1 MPAETSVV
9 TLYVSGRRPG
19 EFSTVIS
26 TVTLGDESS
35 AAIRKREAGFAA
47 PEMFTVK
54 ASQVPEIGGSFPT
67 SDDVYLEN
75 YVMSAMN
82 EVSGQASETETQS
95 LESIIGDVSSY
106 VSSVIGQSSPSSKR
120 HVLRSSSTEKPTPF
134 STENK
139 KKLPG
144 KKANASS
151 FNSSSST
158 GHFLSNGPAEF
169 APLKRKGTNTENR
182 GMLIISNDDKLNI
195 SKANIHLTPK
205 YENNTQATVVEGTE
219 SSRKKRNTDDSLGDK
234 DNGSIHSEM
243 SSHRRRKV
251 RVKVPI
257 NRKKSGEDKT
267 ENKEEILTL
276 SEAQH
281 SARIPD
287 MDIGA
292 QYIEKHGQRKI
303 SPLSEYGSR
312 TDRIRGHEPVI
323 SNSHEEGNDHQR
335 RKIVVTRRKK
345 PEHSKINGTLE
356 DYFMSSSVPANNTPE
371 TAEDFLIIT
380 TYRPKE
386 IPAIASSNK
395 TVNEKDLYLLPTTV
409 RGNKV
414 IMNTSGRRR
423 IVVTKKRPIFI
434 TPTQRRRI
442 VVTKKRPV
450 PSLIFDI
457 GPTNVIPDSMSTIY
471 SYKYTVLNRDKG
483 LSTDTE
489 NMVKVSQVFMSGD
502 VNHEDHGSRE
512 ITEDSQKQIY
522 DDETPTSFKTDEQVE
537 KSNTEKNTNVLTA
550 KETSNEE
557 HSSTPIS
564 SLPFTEMSIHRL
576 ITIQPS
582 QIESSFHISTHDVE
596 YETPS
601 FSVSTQ
607 DLPPE
612 ITLLKVSSLTLAK
625 NDKKESQVAT
635 SILQPE
641 NDHKSI
647 NTKTNHEKEEN
658 KKHTDEKEKEY
669 NGEDKKDNQKHNSG
683 TTPSY
688 EFTSES
694 PSTTGETLISIT
706 EETSPDGPRF
716 VRPTHF
722 SITKRPG
729 RTKTSFPGRRR
740 TSVLTPSSTP
750 GSNSIYSSSGN
761 YKSYRGRRPLTS
773 SRTFGRSSKT
783 HTYLHTTA
791 TINVLTE
798 PAPSQFDDSPPHSL
812 SNSPSSTLFDG
823 SSLSIPTSSG
833 SHSESLPT
841 SLSATSVPV
850 TTASSPT
857 LVPDISSTVVMET
870 VTSTRLRTY
879 TYIVTRVAG
888 QEQVVTSTTE
898 VKPHVTTFT
907 VKKTLSVLA
916 TGKSFSSS
924 LSLFSSVIYF
934 TDLLC
939 HLTDPPH

>member
-1 MPAETSVV
+1 
-9 TLYVSGRRPG
+9 
-19 EFSTVIS
+19 
-26 TVTLGDESS
+26 
-35 AAIRKREAGFAA
+35 
-47 PEMFTVK
+47 MFTVE

-67 SDDVYLEN
+67 SDDSYLDN

-95 LESIIGDVSSY
+95 LESIVGDVSSY
-106 VSSVIGQSSPSSKR
+106 VSSVIGQSSSSKL

-139 KKLPG
+139 KKLPS
-144 KKANASS
+144 KKTNASS

-169 APLKRKGTNTENR
+169 APLKRKVMNRENR
-182 GMLIISNDDKLNI
+182 GTLIMSNDNKQNI
-195 SKANIHLTPK
+195 SKANIQSEPK
-205 YENNTQATVVEGTE
+205 YENSTQATVIEGIK
-219 SSRKKRNTDDSLGDK
+219 SLRKKRNTDDSLGDK
-234 DNGSIHSEM
+234 DNGSIHSEIQ
-243 SSHRRRKV
+243 SHRRRKV

-257 NRKKSGEDKT
+257 NRKKLGEDKSV
-267 ENKEEILTL
+267 NKEEILTL

-292 QYIEKHGQRKI
+292 QHIEKHVQEKI
-303 SPLSEYGSR
+303 SPQPEYGSR
-312 TDRIRGHEPVI
+312 MERIIHGQGSVT

-345 PEHSKINGTLE
+345 PEHSTVNGALE
-356 DYFMSSSVPANNTPE
+356 DYFISSPVPANNTPD
-371 TAEDFLIIT
+371 TTEDFLVIT

-386 IPAIASSNK
+386 IPFFVSSDII
-395 TVNEKDLYLLPTTV
+395 VDEKDLYLLPTTV

-414 IMNTSGRRR
+414 VMKATSGRRR
-423 IVVTKKRPIFI
+423 IVVTKKRPIFM

-450 PSLIFDI
+450 PNLDLDI
-457 GPTNVIPDSMSTIY
+457 EPTNVIPDSMSTIY

-489 NMVKVSQVFMSGD
+489 NIVKVSQVFMSGD
-502 VNHEDHGSRE
+502 VNHEVYDGRE
-512 ITEDSQKQIY
+512 TTENSKKQKY
-522 DDETPTSFKTDEQVE
+522 DEESPTSFKTDEGVE
-537 KSNTEKNTNVLTA
+537 KSKTEQNSNVLISKPA
-550 KETSNEE
+550 SNEE
-557 HSSTPIS
+557 QGSTPTS
-564 SLPFTEMSIHRL
+564 SLPITEMSTHRL

-582 QIESSFHISTHDVE
+582 QIESSFQISTHDLE
-596 YETPS
+596 YETPT

-607 DLPPE
+607 DLPLE
-612 ITLLKVSSLTLAK
+612 ISSLKISSLTLAN
-625 NDKKESQVAT
+625 NDTMKSQGAT
-635 SILQPE
+635 SVFQPE

-647 NTKTNHEKEEN
+647 NTETKHEKEEN
-658 KKHTDEKEKEY
+658 KKHIQGKEKEY
-669 NGEDKKDNQKHNSG
+669 NGEDKKDDQKHNKG
-683 TTPSY
+683 TTASY
-688 EFTSES
+688 EFTIES
-694 PSTTGETLISIT
+694 PSTTEDSLTSMT
-706 EETSPDGPRF
+706 EESSFDGPRF

-729 RTKTSFPGRRR
+729 RTKTTFPGRRR
-740 TSVLTPSSTP
+740 TSVLTPSSTS
-750 GSNSIYSSSGN
+750 GINSIHSSSSN
-761 YKSYRGRRPLTS
+761 YKSYYRGRRPLTS

-783 HTYLHTTA
+783 PIHLFSTA
-791 TINVLTE
+791 TTNVLTE
-798 PAPSQFDDSPPHSL
+798 PVQSQFDDSPSYSL
-812 SNSPSSTLFDG
+812 SNSPSSTLFDD
-823 SSLSIPTSSG
+823 SSLSTHASSE
-833 SHSESLPT
+833 SPSESLPT
-841 SLSATSVPV
+841 SSPITPVPAII
-850 TTASSPT
+850 ASSPT
-857 LVPDISSTVVMET
+857 VVPDISSTVVMET

-907 VKKTLSVLA
+907 VTKTKPILA

-924 LSLFSSVIYF
+924 LSLFSSVIFF
-934 TDLLC
+934 TCLLC
-939 HLTDPPH
+939 HLSDPPH